1 MLEYSLDTMIKK
13 QIEDKLLAEHLS
25 KIAEDGRQV
34 MLLADGQIRLIGLG
48 GTTMVNQMRANHNLG
63 VLETLVLG
71 QAYIAAGLM
80 ASEVKGN
87 DRIQLSVECG
97 GPIGGIYV
105 ESWACGAVRGYLK
118 NNPIHIEKPLENADL
133 SMLYGPG
140 FISVSKILEGSKTP
154 FTGQTMMQYGNLAKD
169 LALYYN
175 ESEQTPTLFSLG
187 IHFDKEGR
195 VLGAGGL
202 FLQALPGCDEK
213 LLEKLQEESAKL
225 PSLAKAL
232 AKGETVQDYCTNAF
246 SEYGIQNLKTE
257 PIVFSCPCNRHNFAT
272 FLKNLPKDE
281 KNAIIEANNFPLEL
295 QCFNCS
301 TIYSFDKD
309 EVQDLFFGKNSGE
322 IGKENES
329 ETKKK
334 KENANFATQQAQ
346 PETSGEIK

>member
-1 MLEYSLDTMIKK
+1 MIKK

-63 VLETLVLG
+63 ILETLVLG

-80 ASEVKGN
+80 ASSVKGN
-87 DRIQLSVECG
+87 DRIQLTVDCG

-118 NNPIHIEKPLENADL
+118 NNPIHIDKPLESSDL

-140 FISVSKILEGSKTP
+140 FISVTKLLEGSKAP
-154 FTGQTMMQYGNLAKD
+154 FTGQTMIQYGDLAKD

-175 ESEQTPTLFSLG
+175 ESEQTPTMFSLG
-187 IHFDKEGR
+187 VHFDKQGR

-202 FLQALPGCDEK
+202 FLQAMPDCSDTILDQ
-213 LLEKLQEESAKL
+213 LQTKSQSL

-232 AKGETVQDYCTNAF
+232 SEGKTVSDYCSEVF
-246 SEYGIQNLKTE
+246 SDYGVENLASE
-257 PIVFSCPCNRHNFAT
+257 PIAFSCPCNKQNFST
-272 FLKNLPKDE
+272 FLSKLPLDE
-281 KNAIIEANNFPLEL
+281 KREILKAGKFPLEL
-295 QCFNCS
+295 QCFNCG
-301 TIYSFDKD
+301 TVYSFEED
-309 EVQDLFFGKNSGE
+309 EV
-322 IGKENES
+322 
-329 ETKKK
+329 KKI
-334 KENANFATQQAQ
+334 FDATL
-346 PETSGEIK
+346 